1 MFVLLELDN
10 ANVLGEFD
18 DSRLAEAALAR
29 VVGDDLAAARE
40 LGVIEL
46 DENGNPVG
54 EIIVSPL
61 VA

>member
-1 MFVLLELDN
+1 MFILLELDN

-18 DSRLAEAALAR
+18 DWRLAEAALAR
-29 VVGDDLAAARE
+29 VVGDDLAAAHA

-46 DENGNPVG
+46 DEDGNTVG
-54 EIIVSPL
+54 DIIVSPL